1 VQKNIFKNKPFLIAE
16 ISANHCGNIGL
27 AKKLIDTAKNN
38 GADAVKLQTFSP
50 DTMTIKADKKD
61 FKIKEGLWKGYN
73 LWNLYEKAQ
82 TPYSW
87 HKELFNYAKRKKIIC
102 FSTPFDETAVE
113 LLEKL
118 NTPVYK
124 ISSFEM
130 TDIPLIKKIAKTK
143 KPIIMSTGLSN
154 LDEIELSFKTAKKF
168 GCKDITLLYCVSAY
182 PAKESDINLNNINI
196 LKKKFGCRVGFSDH
210 TKNTNIAC
218 AAIAMGAE
226 VIEKHIAL
234 NGQKKGLD
242 IKFSLK
248 GKEIL
253 SFKKRIS
260 ETYKFL
266 GLNKF
271 KRSKNEMKNKKFRRS
286 IYAYKNIEKGEK
298 FSKKNIKV
306 IRPGYGLD
314 PKYFEQLIGKKSPKK
329 IKIASRI
336 NLKIFKMTLKK

>member
-1 VQKNIFKNKPFLIAE
+1 MQKNIFKNKPFLIAE
-16 ISANHCGNIGL
+16 ISANHCGNLRL

-50 DTMTIKADKKD
+50 ETMTLNSNKKD
-61 FKIKEGLWKGYN
+61 FKIKEGLWKGYS
-73 LWNLYEKAQ
+73 LWNLYKKAQ

-87 HKELFNYAKRKKIIC
+87 HQELFNYEKKKKIIC

-118 NTPVYK
+118 NTPIYK

-154 LDEIELSFKTAKKF
+154 LEEIELSFNTAKKF

-182 PAKESDINLNNINI
+182 PAKDSDINLNNLDI
-196 LKKKFGCRVGFSDH
+196 LKKKFSCRVGFSDH
-210 TKNTNIAC
+210 TNNTNIAC
-218 AAIAMGAE
+218 AAVAMGAE

-248 GKEIL
+248 GKEIQL
-253 SFKKRIS
+253 FKKRIS

-266 GLNKF
+266 GSNNF

-286 IYAYKNIEKGEK
+286 IYAYKNIKKGEK

-314 PKYFEQLIGKKSPKK
+314 PKYFDQLIGKKSLKK
-329 IKIASRI
+329 IEIASRI
-336 NLKIFKMTLKK
+336 NLKHLKKQ

>member
-1 VQKNIFKNKPFLIAE
+1 MQKNIFKNKPFLIAE
-16 ISANHCGNIGL
+16 ISANHCGNLRL

-50 DTMTIKADKKD
+50 ETMTLNSNKKD
-61 FKIKEGLWKGYN
+61 FKIKEGLWKGYS
-73 LWNLYEKAQ
+73 LWNLYKKAQ

-87 HKELFNYAKRKKIIC
+87 HQELFNYAKKKKIIC

-118 NTPVYK
+118 NTPIYK

-154 LDEIELSFKTAKKF
+154 LEEIELSFNTAKKF

-182 PAKESDINLNNINI
+182 PAKDSDINLNNLDI
-196 LKKKFGCRVGFSDH
+196 LKKKFSCRVGFSDH
-210 TKNTNIAC
+210 TNNTNIAC
-218 AAIAMGAE
+218 AAVAMGAE

-248 GKEIL
+248 GKEIQL
-253 SFKKRIS
+253 FKKRIS

-266 GLNKF
+266 GSNNF

-286 IYAYKNIEKGEK
+286 IYAYKNIKKGEK

-314 PKYFEQLIGKKSPKK
+314 PKYFDQLIGKKSLKK
-329 IKIASRI
+329 IEIASRI
-336 NLKIFKMTLKK
+336 NLKHLKKQ

>member
-1 VQKNIFKNKPFLIAE
+1 MQKNIFKNKPFLIAE
-16 ISANHCGNIGL
+16 ISANHCGNLSL

-50 DTMTIKADKKD
+50 ETMTLNSNKKD

-73 LWNLYEKAQ
+73 LWNLYKKAQ

-87 HKELFNYAKRKKIIC
+87 HKELFDYAKKKKIIC

-118 NTPVYK
+118 NTPIYK

-182 PAKESDINLNNINI
+182 PAKDSDINLNNLNI
-196 LKKKFGCRVGFSDH
+196 LKKKFSCRVGFSDH
-210 TKNTNIAC
+210 TNNTNIAC
-218 AAIAMGAE
+218 AAVAMGAE

-242 IKFSLK
+242 IRFSLK
-248 GKEIL
+248 GKEIQL
-253 SFKKRIS
+253 FKKRIS

-266 GLNKF
+266 GSNNF

-286 IYAYKNIEKGEK
+286 IYAYKNIKKGEK

-314 PKYFEQLIGKKSPKK
+314 PKYFEQLIGRKSTKK
-329 IKIASRI
+329 IEIASRI
-336 NLKIFKMTLKK
+336 NLKHLKK

>member
-1 VQKNIFKNKPFLIAE
+1 MQKK
-16 ISANHCGNIGL
+16 
-27 AKKLIDTAKNN
+27 
-38 GADAVKLQTFSP
+38 
-50 DTMTIKADKKD
+50 
-61 FKIKEGLWKGYN
+61 
-73 LWNLYEKAQ
+73 
-82 TPYSW
+82 
-87 HKELFNYAKRKKIIC
+87 KKIIC

-118 NTPVYK
+118 NTPIYK

-154 LDEIELSFKTAKKF
+154 LEEIELSFNTAKKF

-182 PAKESDINLNNINI
+182 PAKDSDINLNNLDI
-196 LKKKFGCRVGFSDH
+196 LKKKFSCRVGFSDH
-210 TKNTNIAC
+210 TNNTNIAC
-218 AAIAMGAE
+218 AAVAMGAE

-248 GKEIL
+248 GKEIQL
-253 SFKKRIS
+253 FKKRIS

-266 GLNKF
+266 GSNNF

-286 IYAYKNIEKGEK
+286 IYAYKNIKKGEK

-314 PKYFEQLIGKKSPKK
+314 PKYFDQLIGKKSLKK
-329 IKIASRI
+329 IEIASRI
-336 NLKIFKMTLKK
+336 NLKHLKKQ

>member
-1 VQKNIFKNKPFLIAE
+1 MQKNIFKNKPFLIAE
-16 ISANHCGNIGL
+16 ISANHCGNLRL

-50 DTMTIKADKKD
+50 ETMTLNSNKKD
-61 FKIKEGLWKGYN
+61 FKIKEGLWKGYS
-73 LWNLYEKAQ
+73 LWNLYKKAQ

-87 HKELFNYAKRKKIIC
+87 HQELFNYAKKKKIIC

-118 NTPVYK
+118 NTPIYK

-154 LDEIELSFKTAKKF
+154 LEEIELSFNTAKKF

-182 PAKESDINLNNINI
+182 PAKDSDINLNNLDI
-196 LKKKFGCRVGFSDH
+196 LKKKFSCRVGFSDH
-210 TKNTNIAC
+210 TNNTNIAC
-218 AAIAMGAE
+218 AAVAMGAE

-248 GKEIL
+248 GKEIQL
-253 SFKKRIS
+253 FKKRIS

-266 GLNKF
+266 GSNNF

-286 IYAYKNIEKGEK
+286 IYAYKNIKKGEK

-306 IRPGYGLD
+306 IRPG
-314 PKYFEQLIGKKSPKK
+314 
-329 IKIASRI
+329 
-336 NLKIFKMTLKK
+336 